1 MREKQLKSSSCT
13 GVLDLDWNF
22 VRYYSRS
29 PFNEPRLVM
38 EVLVSEPRLVME
50 GPLPEKMIFANAGSE
65 PRVRNRRSGPWVR
78 EMSTFSGTGKL
89 SHPRHT
95 HLRVSCQEKG
105 TSDTQRIDDAHTHT
119 HTFTHTRRIKLLKCF
134 HRRIID
140 FLFKHFRFI
149 IHFYIFHIFFHSFH
163 SNKTMNW
170 WHTHTHTHT

>member
-1 MREKQLKSSSCT
+1 
-13 GVLDLDWNF
+13 
-22 VRYYSRS
+22 
-29 PFNEPRLVM
+29 M

-105 TSDTQRIDDAHTHT
+105 TSDTQRIDDARNSRKYQNENIQQNML
-119 HTFTHTRRIKLLKCF
+119 RRTDQISADENIWEAFFSSLKKLRHDGL
-134 HRRIID
+134 HLRD
-140 FLFKHFRFI
+140 LL
-149 IHFYIFHIFFHSFH
+149 SG
-163 SNKTMNW
+163 MNNR
-170 WHTHTHTHT
+170 HV